1 MRNRAGEESVI
12 FSWTEL
18 YSGMDYK
25 EYTRIQNLMDANNI
39 PMKAKVNSLRG
50 KMADNARFGGN
61 PLVTNTA
68 GVGSMNEEYRIIVKK
83 SDYEKAQAILRK
95 GQ

>member
-1 MRNRAGEESVI
+1 MCNRAGEESVI

-39 PMKAKVNSLRG
+39 PMKAKVNNLRG
-50 KMADNARFGGN
+50 RMADNARFGGN
-61 PLVTNTA
+61 PLVTNMA
-68 GVGSMNEEYRIIVKK
+68 GVCSMNEEYRIKVKK
-83 SDYEKAQAILRK
+83 NDYEKAKAILRK

>member
-1 MRNRAGEESVI
+1 
-12 FSWTEL
+12 
-18 YSGMDYK
+18 MDYK

-68 GVGSMNEEYRIIVKK
+68 GVGSMNEEYRIKVKK
-83 SDYEKAQAILRK
+83 NDYEKAKTILRK
-95 GQ
+95 EGVRWNLD

>member
-1 MRNRAGEESVI
+1 MI

-50 KMADNARFGGN
+50 RMVDNARFGGN

-68 GVGSMNEEYRIIVKK
+68 GVCSMNEEYRIKVKK
-83 SDYEKAQAILRK
+83 NDYEKAKTILRK